1 MTRRLIGTT
10 IVLTALALGPAHA
23 QPSLEAVQQLYA
35 SADYEGALGALNR
48 LDVPSAPAL
57 AVEMDQIRALCL
69 IALGRQREAD
79 AVIER
84 IITTDPSFEP
94 DEQFPPRVRAAFD
107 AAQRHVLPRIAREL
121 YTEGKAA
128 YDRQAYTDAVRSL
141 QAALVI
147 LAKLPEE
154 DRSVLT
160 DLRMLGE
167 GFVELSR
174 AAIARAEA
182 PPPPP
187 ASEAP
192 APAAEETP
200 PPPTE
205 AVPLRQD
212 MPPWNPATMIGRFP
226 AGFNGILEV
235 DIDESGSVTAARI
248 VEPSYPAYDVLLL
261 EAARSWQYEPARRNG
276 QPVKSSRRIGVV
288 LAPR

>member
-1 MTRRLIGTT
+1 MMRGLIGTT
-10 IVLTALALGPAHA
+10 VVLAALAHGPVRA
-23 QPSLEAVQQLYA
+23 QESLEAVQQLYA
-35 SADYEGALGALNR
+35 AADYEAALGALNR
-48 LDVPSAPAL
+48 LDAPSAPAL
-57 AVEMDQIRALCL
+57 AVEMDQVRALCL

-79 AVIER
+79 VVIER
-84 IITTDPSFEP
+84 MIATDPSFEP
-94 DEQFPPRVRAAFD
+94 DEQLPPRVRTAFD
-107 AAQRHVLPRIAREL
+107 AAQRRVLPRIAREL
-121 YTEGKAA
+121 YSEGKAA

-141 QAALVI
+141 QAALAV

-154 DRSVLT
+154 DRSDLT

-187 ASEAP
+187 PEAP
-192 APAAEETP
+192 EPVVPAAPP

-205 AVPLRQD
+205 AIPLRQD

-235 DIDESGSVTAARI
+235 DIDESGSVAAARI

-261 EAARSWQYEPARRNG
+261 EATRSWRYEPARRNG
-276 QPVKSSRRIGVV
+276 QPVKSTRRIGVV